1 MFKGKSLMT
10 GAQNT
15 SKSLINPVST
25 SSQQEL
31 QFGFELTNAL
41 KKIETLYVGKMAL
54 RKHLEIPTSV
64 PAFLSL
70 NDTMLDAISKQKNT
84 NLRLLFQIARDG
96 MDGSIYSR
104 GLYSENA
111 DLEIRVL
118 TLTKQNE
125 DILSG
130 KNELKAL
137 TGASG
142 QISIT
147 KTFKLAPIYSYYI
160 YLYGMPAYG
169 VGFEPTKLSLLA
181 TIMQKYGVNP
191 YK

>member
-1 MFKGKSLMT
+1 MT

-31 QFGFELTNAL
+31 QFGSELLNTL
-41 KKIETLYVGKMAL
+41 QKIETFYVGKMTL
-54 RKHLEIPTSV
+54 RKYLEIPSSV

-70 NDTMLDAISKQKNT
+70 NDTMLNAISKQKNT

-96 MDGSIYSR
+96 MDGALNSK
-104 GLYSENA
+104 GLFSENA
-111 DLEIRVL
+111 DLNIRVL
-118 TLTKQNE
+118 MLNKKND

-130 KNELKAL
+130 KNEIKTMACT
-137 TGASG
+137 TGHFT
-142 QISIT
+142 IT
-147 KTFKLAPIYSYYI
+147 KTFKLAPIYSYYV

-169 VGFEPTKLSLLA
+169 VGFDATKLSLLA
-181 TIMQKYGVNP
+181 SIMQKYGVNP